1 MGHVILYV
9 VVVERF
15 ILVENETSI
24 IADNLKVYI
33 AGPESCMYRTRSKA
47 GCRINCI
54 FFIEDNTRNS
64 GLAIFQERKCPMR
77 GKKIKKRN
85 QDSIHLLTSCINF

>member
-1 MGHVILYV
+1 MGHVIVYV

-15 ILVENETSI
+15 IFVENEMGI
-24 IADNLKVYI
+24 IAGGLKVYI

-54 FFIEDNTRNS
+54 LFY
-64 GLAIFQERKCPMR
+64 
-77 GKKIKKRN
+77 
-85 QDSIHLLTSCINF
+85 